1 MHVYPVDIDR
11 LTRATGGRRWFD
23 STGERPREGVAHM
36 NDDFELSRRK
46 ALAALGTIGAASA
59 GAGLG
64 TSAYFSDQE
73 TFENNQLVAGTLD
86 MHVGW
91 EEHYSDW
98 SPDEDDGLQGNVTMG
113 NDQPVGLPTQNSSLI
128 SVNDT
133 ADARTFLNNT
143 ETDQFPNGTITINGS
158 TPTFDDAGGMNGC
171 DTLPAGADE
180 SPVIV
185 DLEDVKPGDFGEVTF
200 SFALCD
206 NPGFV
211 WMNGSLRSAAE
222 NGLTEPEAD
231 DPDEDGDGDST
242 DPADVELLDEVQ
254 TALWYDDGDNLQ
266 SGGGGGGGSGQADI
280 VFVIDRSG
288 SIVGDERPAIET
300 EISDVASSLQNQGI
314 DAQFA
319 IVDYFTGAD
328 LDLDL
333 TGNVSDIEAAFN
345 DGPAS
350 GNNSP
355 SGSGG
360 ESLSNAILYAS
371 NAVSFRSG
379 SKRIYVGITDE
390 PDQSTSQEKTDAVNE
405 INGTN
410 SAFLGLAQSMSQIS
424 ELLTGV
430 NQSSF
435 ESVNSPSDIEPAL
448 EGLVQFTGGVVDGEE
463 VFFQGSLR
471 EALDALEPDT
481 EANRNQGVPL
491 EGDIPAEDGGGM
503 GRDCFSGGGT
513 VHSVGFA
520 WWLPTDHGNEIQ
532 SDSATFDLGFYTE
545 QCRHNDGSGMN
556 NAEVAINQ
564 TDDDMG

>member
-1 MHVYPVDIDR
+1 MTDH
-11 LTRATGGRRWFD
+11 
-23 STGERPREGVAHM
+23 
-36 NDDFELSRRK
+36 DFELSRRK
-46 ALAALGTIGAASA
+46 ALAALGTIGVASA

-73 TFENNQLVAGTLD
+73 TFENNQLTAGTLD
-86 MHVGW
+86 MHIGW

-98 SPDEDDGLQGNVTMG
+98 SDDEDDGLQGNVTMG

-133 ADARTFLNNT
+133 ADALQFLNNT
-143 ETDQFPNGTITINGS
+143 ETDQYPNGTITINGS
-158 TPTFDDAGGMNGC
+158 TPTFDDAADMNGC
-171 DTLPAGADE
+171 SVLPDGADQ

-185 DLEDVKPGDFGEVTF
+185 DLDDVKPGDFGEVTF

-211 WMNGSLRSAAE
+211 WMNGGLVEARE
-222 NGLTEPEAD
+222 NGHTEPEAD
-231 DPDEDGDGDST
+231 DPDEEGPSDEVSSDVNASQ
-242 DPADVELLDEVQ
+242 VELLDAVQ

-266 SGGGGGGGSGQADI
+266 EGGGGGGGTGQADI

-288 SIVGDERPAIET
+288 SITGDERPAIED
-300 EISDVASSLQNQGI
+300 EIESVAQGIQNQGI

-328 LDLDL
+328 VDLNL
-333 TGNVSDIEAAFN
+333 TSSVTDIENAFA
-345 DGPAS
+345 DGPAG

-360 ESLSNAILYAS
+360 ESLSNAILYAA
-371 NAVSFRSG
+371 NTLGFRSG

-390 PDQSTSQEKTDAVNE
+390 PDQSTAQEKSDAVDE
-405 INGTN
+405 INNTN
-410 SAFLGLAQSMSQIS
+410 SAFLGLAETRPQLQ
-424 ELLTGV
+424 ELLDGV

-435 ESVNSPSDIEPAL
+435 ESVNSPADIGPAL
-448 EGLVQFTGGVVDGEE
+448 EGLVEFAGGVVGGEE

-471 EALDALEPDT
+471 QALDALEPDT
-481 EANRNQGVPL
+481 EADRNQGVSL
-491 EGDIPAEDGGGM
+491 SGDIPAANGGG
-503 GRDCFSGGGT
+503 GGTDPRNCFSGGGT

-520 WWLPTDHGNEIQ
+520 WWLPVDHANEIQ
-532 SDSATFDLGFYTE
+532 SDEVTFDLGFYTE

-556 NAEVAINQ
+556 NAAVGINE
-564 TDDDMG
+564 TDDDATA